1 MCLIQLC
8 SFLLDLFHFEGHVK
22 LVEPDVHR
30 GSGCINPI
38 SLKLLTT
45 IIYILIR
52 RLLLVL
58 RILLVLYPP
67 LSCYIFTYFLLP
79 IGGFPGSSVGK
90 ESACKAGHPSS
101 VPGLGRSAGEEIGYP
116 LQYFWA
122 SLGAQQVKN
131 LPALRE
137 TWVQSLGWE
146 DLLEKG

>member
-8 SFLLDLFHFEGHVK
+8 SFLLDLFHFEGHMK
-22 LVEPDVHR
+22 LVELDVHT

-45 IIYILIR
+45 VIYILIR

-58 RILLVLYPP
+58 RILVLYPP
-67 LSCYIFTYFLLP
+67 LSCCIFTSFLLP

-90 ESACKAGHPSS
+90 ESACNAGHPSS
-101 VPGLGRSAGEEIGYP
+101 VPGLGRSTREGIGYP
-116 LQYFWA
+116 LRYSWA

-137 TWVQSLGWE
+137 TWVLSLGWE
-146 DLLEKG
+146 DPLEKG

>member
-8 SFLLDLFHFEGHVK
+8 SFLLDLFHFEGHMK
-22 LVEPDVHR
+22 LVELDVHT

-38 SLKLLTT
+38 SLNLLTT
-45 IIYILIR
+45 VIYILIR

-67 LSCYIFTYFLLP
+67 LSCCIFTYFLLP

-90 ESACKAGHPSS
+90 ESACNAGHPSS
-101 VPGLGRSAGEEIGYP
+101 VSGLGRSAGKGIGYP
-116 LQYFWA
+116 LRYSWA

-137 TWVQSLGWE
+137 TWVRSLGWE
-146 DLLEKG
+146 DPLEKG